1 MIEKEN
7 SGESADLA
15 AKLFDEN
22 NYSSMLVHTDA
33 AVKKHQEEI
42 RHLIELLTKEKNKS
56 ALPELYKVLK
66 AEKASIHLVFD
77 AIETKE
83 GIKHAKVLYETI
95 WESDLDASEY
105 ISDMIKAFF
114 SADIET
120 CIEIFTV
127 ITNNCE
133 HVKEEQLDEA
143 IDIFKEQATSIATEK
158 KELSL
163 EVLDWLENAKK

>member
-1 MIEKEN
+1 MIEKDNSREN
-7 SGESADLA
+7 EDLA
-15 AKLFDEN
+15 SKLFDEN
-22 NYSSMLVHTDA
+22 NYSSMLVHTEA

-42 RHLIELLTKEKNKS
+42 KHLIELLTKEKNRS

-66 AEKASIHLVFD
+66 AEKASVHLVFD

-83 GIKHAKVLYETI
+83 GIKHSKVLYETI

-105 ISDMIKAFF
+105 ISDLIKAFF
-114 SADIET
+114 ISDIET

-133 HVKEEQLDEA
+133 NVKEDQIDEA
-143 IDIFKEQATSIATEK
+143 IDIFKEQAVDIKPEK

-163 EVLDWLENAKK
+163 EILDWLEHAKK